1 VDRYLLEFNML
12 TFTKQDSIVIA
23 VTLGIVLAVP
33 LLIPAFS
40 TSVVP
45 NRAASSLSNRDH
57 AGAVAK
63 RVGVD
68 VPSRRPVVDFGL
80 YYGPR
85 IHFRQ
90 SGGGSIEC

>member
-1 VDRYLLEFNML
+1 LEFNML

-40 TSVVP
+40 ASVVP

-57 AGAVAK
+57 AGASAK

-68 VPSRRPVVDFGL
+68 GIDVPSRGPVVDFGL
-80 YYGPR
+80 YFGPR

-90 SGGGSIEC
+90 SGGGSVEC

>member
-1 VDRYLLEFNML
+1 ML

-45 NRAASSLSNRDH
+45 KRAASLLSNRDH
-57 AGAVAK
+57 AGASAK

-68 VPSRRPVVDFGL
+68 VPSRGPVVDFGL

-90 SGGGSIEC
+90 SREGSVEC